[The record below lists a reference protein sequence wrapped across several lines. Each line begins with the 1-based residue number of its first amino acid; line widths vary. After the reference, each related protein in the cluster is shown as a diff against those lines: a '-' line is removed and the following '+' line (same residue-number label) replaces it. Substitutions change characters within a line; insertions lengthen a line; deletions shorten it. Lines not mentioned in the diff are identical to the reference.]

1 MVFSQPGQQLFQNR
15 CHGFVDSLLVRVH
28 DDLWLLRRFAGRAN
42 AGKTATLAGA
52 RLFVE
57 IVWTLRFT
65 NFQRGITIVPES
77 AISFATSL
85 TRRMFSTLSSGVM
98 SVVVAV
104 MIAMGVVLYNQ
115 QGNTA
120 ISPQLVDRP
129 LLRTM
134 LSISSCAAILASGKG
149 LPDPPRVE

>member
-1 MVFSQPGQQLFQNR
+1 M
-15 CHGFVDSLLVRVH
+15 H

-65 NFQRGITIVPES
+65 NFQRGITVVPEL
-77 AISFATSL
+77 AIGFAISL
-85 TRRMFSTLSSGVM
+85 TRRRFSARSSGVM

-115 QGNTA
+115 QVNTA

-129 LLRTM
+129 LLRAM
-134 LSISSCAAILASGKG
+134 LSINSCAAILASGKG